1 MRVRTRGVSI
11 AETLIAIFLL
21 ALLILAVF
29 NMFPTTVLAN
39 RQGSE
44 RLQAVSVAQS
54 ALAEARSRPFG
65 ELTIG
70 MTESLPEKAT
80 RGTTYMS
87 QLKVLA
93 PDQGSPDR
101 LKVLEVTVT
110 WQARNIKRSIQE
122 RLWIHRRIEEKA

>member
-1 MRVRTRGVSI
+1 MRGISI
-11 AETLIAIFLL
+11 AETLVAIFLL
-21 ALLILAVF
+21 ALLILTVF

-44 RLQAVSVAQS
+44 RLQAVTVAQS

-65 ELTIG
+65 NLTIG
-70 MTESLPEKAT
+70 MVESLPPRT
-80 RGTTYMS
+80 SGGT
-87 QLKVLA
+87 QFNAELKVLA
-93 PDQGSPDR
+93 PNEGDPDR

-110 WQARNIKRSIQE
+110 WQARNIERSIQE